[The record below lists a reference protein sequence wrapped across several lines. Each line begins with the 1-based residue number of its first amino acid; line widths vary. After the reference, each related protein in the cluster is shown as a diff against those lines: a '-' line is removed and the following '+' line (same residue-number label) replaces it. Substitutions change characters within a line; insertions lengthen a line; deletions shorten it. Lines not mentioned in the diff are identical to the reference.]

1 MMEKVKDSPYLS
13 QVFLRMLLF
22 RLFIPLML
30 VGLIVILPVGYL
42 WEINIEKHQNQVAE
56 SISHTVEYHIDH
68 GSRMLDAVAKVAEEN
83 GAENLY
89 IFMKSTWEAYGYF
102 DTIYYLDNDNK
113 IKLMMPSDTR
123 YTAIDMSNLH
133 DFKENSNK
141 KGVIISRP
149 FMSLRTGEPT
159 VYLIRHLSQGG
170 TIMGE
175 LNLGLLQEE
184 IENTKNISDKDFIF
198 IMDQTGTLLANPV
211 PELVKQHTNMSNLG
225 IFNGIAQGKASDI
238 YLYDGKLVLGSA
250 VLLKETGWIVVDQI
264 SLSAVGR
271 NYILTLVFTL
281 LASMII
287 WLTLFLDLQ
296 KELKRYVVKP
306 LEQLAVRTK
315 ALTVGNF
322 SEANILSPIPTGFVE
337 LNKLLLDFQFMT
349 STLQIRETA
358 LRESENRYR
367 GLVERLPIGLFR
379 TNFTGEILAINPTA
393 SSILGYPNIE
403 NLLKINIIK
412 ILNTYSMDNE
422 QEKFS
427 IENIRDLNKYETQI
441 QCCDGKIMW
450 IQISSQ
456 IACDNKYEMG
466 FIEGSIINITE
477 RKETEAKIN
486 AQQELIIEAE
496 KEKREVLEKALIMKD
511 EFISLISHEF
521 KTPLNV
527 IYSAVQLIESV
538 YFDKI
543 PERVQEL
550 MGNIKQ
556 NTFRQ
561 LRLSNNLLDITRMNS
576 GIAKLNRK
584 NVDIVFLSK
593 VITQSVEPY
602 TNQKN
607 IKIAFESNLSSK
619 IISIDEEKYERIIL
633 NILSNAMKFT
643 ESGGEITVTLNENK
657 KSNCVQIKITDTGIG
672 IPEDKQDIIFE
683 RFGQVDSNLSRQ
695 AEGTGIGLSLV
706 KLLVNILEGTIK
718 VESKL
723 GIGSTFIIS
732 FPIKKE
738 VADNYS
744 EICFDVENR
753 LVSETKVEFSDIYL

>member
-1 MMEKVKDSPYLS
+1 
-13 QVFLRMLLF
+13 
-22 RLFIPLML
+22 
-30 VGLIVILPVGYL
+30 
-42 WEINIEKHQNQVAE
+42 
-56 SISHTVEYHIDH
+56 
-68 GSRMLDAVAKVAEEN
+68 
-83 GAENLY
+83 
-89 IFMKSTWEAYGYF
+89 
-102 DTIYYLDNDNK
+102 
-113 IKLMMPSDTR
+113 
-123 YTAIDMSNLH
+123 
-133 DFKENSNK
+133 
-141 KGVIISRP
+141 
-149 FMSLRTGEPT
+149 
-159 VYLIRHLSQGG
+159 
-170 TIMGE
+170 
-175 LNLGLLQEE
+175 
-184 IENTKNISDKDFIF
+184 
-198 IMDQTGTLLANPV
+198 
-211 PELVKQHTNMSNLG
+211 
-225 IFNGIAQGKASDI
+225 
-238 YLYDGKLVLGSA
+238 
-250 VLLKETGWIVVDQI
+250 
-264 SLSAVGR
+264 
-271 NYILTLVFTL
+271 
-281 LASMII
+281 MII

-296 KELKRYVVKP
+296 KELKRYVIKP

-315 ALTVGNF
+315 ALTVGDF
-322 SEANILSPIPTGFVE
+322 SKVNILSPIPTGFVE

-367 GLVERLPIGLFR
+367 GLVERLPIGLFQ
-379 TNFTGEILAINPTA
+379 TKLTGEILDINPTA
-393 SSILGYPNIE
+393 SFILGYPNIE
-403 NLLKINIIK
+403 NLLKINIVK
-412 ILNTYSMDNE
+412 ILNTYSIDNE

-441 QCCDGKIMW
+441 QCYDGKIMW
-450 IQISSQ
+450 VQISSQ
-456 IACDNKYEMG
+456 IAYDNKYEVG

-477 RKETEAKIN
+477 RKETEAKIKV
-486 AQQELIIEAE
+486 QQELLIESE

-538 YFDKI
+538 YFNKI

-576 GIAKLNRK
+576 GITKLNRR

-607 IKIAFESNLSSK
+607 IKIAFKSNLSSK

-657 KSNCVQIKITDTGIG
+657 KSNCVQIKIADTGIG

-723 GIGSTFIIS
+723 GMGSTFIIS

-738 VADNYS
+738 VVDSYS
-744 EICFDVENR
+744 EVCFDVENR